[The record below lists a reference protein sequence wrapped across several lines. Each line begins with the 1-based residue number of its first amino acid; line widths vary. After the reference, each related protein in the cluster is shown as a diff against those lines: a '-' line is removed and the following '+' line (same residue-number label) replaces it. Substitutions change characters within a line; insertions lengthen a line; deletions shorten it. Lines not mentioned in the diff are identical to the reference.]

1 MSVSPSAYGLLGLL
15 ATRSWTGYEL
25 TRQIRRSLR
34 FIWSTSDGHLY
45 REQKRLVELG
55 WATVEAEPAGRRTR
69 QRYTIT
75 DEGRA
80 ALREWLEREPQEP
93 HFQLEGVL
101 QMFFAN
107 YTTPEHLAS
116 SMRRSADLA
125 ASMRAELL
133 GFVADY
139 LATGGPMELIEQGV
153 GGPGQERVSLG
164 GRPLFP
170 ERLHVVALAL
180 EVMSN
185 LLGELE
191 MFAAGAA
198 QDVAMWPTTDDKSL
212 AAQTRTRL
220 ERILA
225 EDRRRARRRHTS
237 RARRVGNPS

>member
-1 MSVSPSAYGLLGLL
+1 MSGSPSAYGLLGLL

-25 TRQIRRSLR
+25 TRQVRRSLR

-55 WATVEAEPAGRRTR
+55 WATVETEPAGRRTR

-75 DEGRA
+75 DAGRS
-80 ALREWLEREPQEP
+80 ALREWLDREPEEP

-107 YTTPEHLAS
+107 YTTPDRLVSSLRASAELAG
-116 SMRRSADLA
+116 SMRS
-125 ASMRAELL
+125 ELV

-139 LATGGPMELIEQGV
+139 LRPGGPMELIEQGM

-180 EVMSN
+180 EVMTT
-185 LLGELE
+185 LFGELE
-191 MFAAGAA
+191 TFAARTA
-198 QDVAMWPTTDDKSL
+198 DEVAEWPATDDRSL
-212 AAQTRTRL
+212 GAPTRARL

-225 EDRRRARRRHTS
+225 DDRRRTEP
-237 RARRVGNPS
+237 GE